1 MASDNY
7 GERLATL
14 EARFEAIS
22 DYIKNHPE
30 VHEAL
35 DEKISKSVE
44 QANIMQGDIKL
55 ILQKLDFIAETD
67 RQRMEAQKEKKE
79 TKFRITD
86 IIIAIVGIVIVLL
99 QLFPPS

>member
-14 EARFEAIS
+14 EAKFEAIS
-22 DYIKNHPE
+22 DYIKTHPE

-44 QANIMQGDIKL
+44 QASIMQSDIKL
-55 ILQKLDFIAETD
+55 ILQK
-67 RQRMEAQKEKKE
+67 MEYMTEMRKQEMEERKEKKE
-79 TKFRITD
+79 TRFRMTD
-86 IIIAIVGIVIVLL
+86 IIIAIIGIVIVLL
-99 QLFPPS
+99 QLFPPK